1 MSLNSKKAHFYLTTF
16 ALLSQLMPFHISI
29 IRRIMSGAIINVQT
43 TWLEHVVVS
52 LHNKY
57 YSITVVLSDSLL
69 APNSPL
75 WLNHNSGA
83 SSFPKTEPSKP
94 FSVSFC
100 LAAARRKQ
108 TITVS
113 HRASQETS
121 CALFSYPSSA
131 PPQSPVIITGHRAL
145 APPSSPPP
153 PPSLHCFYFHSL
165 ALPPSCSYVRRESLL
180 LSQTLSARLQ
190 PVFTRVQTLQ
200 ENPLRSA
207 PPLSV
212 SCRPHSFMTPDRW
225 RRRFHGAHC
234 RRQ

>member
-1 MSLNSKKAHFYLTTF
+1 MSV
-16 ALLSQLMPFHISI
+16 
-29 IRRIMSGAIINVQT
+29 AIINVQT
-43 TWLEHVVVS
+43 AWLEHVVIN

-57 YSITVVLSDSLL
+57 YSIKVVLSDSLL
-69 APNSPL
+69 APNFLL

-83 SSFPKTEPSKP
+83 SSFPKTEPTES

-113 HRASQETS
+113 ERASQETS

-131 PPQSPVIITGHRAL
+131 YLQSPVIINGQRAL
-145 APPSSPPP
+145 ARLPPLPSLFLLALSHPPS
-153 PPSLHCFYFHSL
+153 
-165 ALPPSCSYVRRESLL
+165 SCSYVRRESLL
-180 LSQTLSARLQ
+180 LSQNVSARLQ
-190 PVFTRVQTLQ
+190 QAFTRVQSLQ

-212 SCRPHSFMTPDRW
+212 SCRPHSIMTPDRW